1 MKQVLSCR
9 RILKKTIYISPGK
22 SDIESISFANKTAT
36 IDNLNFT
43 TANKTATF
51 DNVNFT
57 TANKTATFDNVNFTT
72 ANKTATFDNMN
83 FSNTNKA
90 ATIDNLN
97 FTTANEAATI
107 DNLNFSTA
115 NETVETDSLNILK
128 VNYLKV
134 FGSVTKILIQM
145 FRLLTDLKGI
155 NVKDRERRVFKSGT
169 KSQELMQ
176 FTFVKEA
183 DKYLHYANGI
193 IFFICNIR
201 NASEVIAIKIC
212 TAADMIRI
220 LLIKFES
227 AVARRTIYFILKA
240 EIANAFD
247 GVIERYCGVPP

>member
-22 SDIESISFANKTAT
+22 SDIESNSFANKTAT

-51 DNVNFT
+51 DNVNFSNTNKAATIDKLNFT

-72 ANKTATFDNMN
+72 ANKTAT
-83 FSNTNKA
+83 
-90 ATIDNLN
+90 IDNLK
-97 FTTANEAATI
+97 
-107 DNLNFSTA
+107 FSTA

-145 FRLLTDLKGI
+145 FRLLTGLKGI

-193 IFFICNIR
+193 MFFICNFR

-247 GVIERYCGVPP
+247 GVMERYCGVPP